1 MVRDGGG
8 EFRERQL
15 ELEVVWGLVWKF
27 SALKLPGIYES
38 DPSEDIDSELNNFSS
53 QSRLLSD
60 GTVLHSVELL
70 AKSVHGDPCGGLNIL
85 VLGSGTIR
93 NGLVEVGVALLDEVC
108 HCGGGLRDPPLSCLR
123 SWSSVCLQNKMQ
135 NFQFLLCHSF
145 LEAAMFP
152 L

>member
-1 MVRDGGG
+1 MGMVRDGGG

-70 AKSVHGDPCGGLNIL
+70 AK
-85 VLGSGTIR
+85 
-93 NGLVEVGVALLDEVC
+93 GVPWKFSNNTDYYQEYCLL
-108 HCGGGLRDPPLSCLR
+108 
-123 SWSSVCLQNKMQ
+123 SSN
-135 NFQFLLCHSF
+135 
-145 LEAAMFP
+145 
-152 L
+152 